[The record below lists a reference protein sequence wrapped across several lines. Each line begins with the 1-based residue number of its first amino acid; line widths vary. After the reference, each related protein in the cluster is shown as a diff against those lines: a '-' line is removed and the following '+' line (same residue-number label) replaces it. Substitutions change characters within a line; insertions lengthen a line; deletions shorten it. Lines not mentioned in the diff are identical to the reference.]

1 MNMEFFKKHWLKILL
16 VIASI
21 TVVFVGAM
29 LILNTE
35 NQTRNEEKSKQDIS
49 SESPDLDEPPLKLKS
64 IGIDFEDFKF
74 TKAKLQFGRLF
85 MGYGFYIP
93 AGNDNPAKYNPQ
105 PTFVV
110 PLGTPVRAIVDGVVA
125 DMPTLWSGDI
135 SVRITE
141 NGKLE
146 KWSYETE
153 HLINP
158 KVKVG
163 DRVSAGQ
170 ILGEVSDF
178 NHGAPAGFGTVE
190 IGIGIG
196 GNPPHHICPFA
207 YLDDSIKDETFTK
220 MNALFR
226 SWEEYI
232 GDTTLY
238 DESALI
244 PGCLT
249 LDLIEG

>member
-1 MNMEFFKKHWLKILL
+1 MNMGFFKKHWLKILL
-16 VIASI
+16 VVASI

-35 NQTRNEEKSKQDIS
+35 NQTRNEEKSKQDKS

-64 IGIDFEDFKF
+64 IGINFEDFKF

-125 DMPTLWSGDI
+125 DIPTLWSGDY

-141 NGKLE
+141 NGKME

-153 HLINP
+153 HL
-158 KVKVG
+158 
-163 DRVSAGQ
+163 
-170 ILGEVSDF
+170 
-178 NHGAPAGFGTVE
+178 
-190 IGIGIG
+190 
-196 GNPPHHICPFA
+196 
-207 YLDDSIKDETFTK
+207 
-220 MNALFR
+220 
-226 SWEEYI
+226 
-232 GDTTLY
+232 
-238 DESALI
+238 
-244 PGCLT
+244 
-249 LDLIEG
+249 